1 MRPYHLPV
9 EIILISKYFLKNV
22 VSKNNFTFIFKSLF
36 CNLAEIQF
44 QSFKT
49 PFKFTFHGVF
59 LLTQDHIFCSDSYRG
74 SVKFYRDTTQI
85 LWLLPPTQAIND
97 DNDCQHIL
105 NGILTHIQFNLTNS
119 NLNRKCSKGHINL
132 DLPRN
137 HVYPLRWDLIF
148 NYMFVS

>member
-1 MRPYHLPV
+1 MLFRRTISPLSSNHCFAIYQKSDFNRSKSHLN
-9 EIILISKYFLKNV
+9 S
-22 VSKNNFTFIFKSLF
+22 
-36 CNLAEIQF
+36 
-44 QSFKT
+44 
-49 PFKFTFHGVF
+49 FTFHGVF